1 MLKKKHARESI
12 LMDDDSEKTIHEQ
25 NLIIMDLLETIEL
38 CRTELRKS
46 NELIEK
52 LKESVIKADN
62 GREYW
67 VKKYYKLQDEIIQKE
82 REK

>member
-1 MLKKKHARESI
+1 
-12 LMDDDSEKTIHEQ
+12 MDDDKKTIHEQ
-25 NLIIMDLLETIEL
+25 NLIIIDLLETIEL
-38 CRTELRKS
+38 CRTELKKS

-52 LKESVIKADN
+52 LKESAIKADN

-82 REK
+82 REE